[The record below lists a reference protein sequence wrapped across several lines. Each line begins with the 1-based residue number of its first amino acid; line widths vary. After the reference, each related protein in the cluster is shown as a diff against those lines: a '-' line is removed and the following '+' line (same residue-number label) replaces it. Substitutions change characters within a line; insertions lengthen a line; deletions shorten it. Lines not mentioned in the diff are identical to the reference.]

1 MGDLLFDIL
10 FPISGILHRMKR
22 LIIIALFLC
31 SSVTALLATTTIEVP
46 DFEKIERAINDRQS
60 PYYYPD
66 LMKKFHS
73 NDTTMT
79 LPEFRH
85 LYYGYAL
92 QEDYSPYR
100 IQTTIPS
107 TIKQLYAN
115 NVDRTQVVCDSII
128 AYAHKCLNNVPFD
141 LRQMHIL
148 QTYLTKRGNEAEAA
162 LWRYRFNGILQA
174 ILSSGDGK
182 TPETAWHVIFTTE
195 EYNVLNLQGHQ
206 VTERT
211 FVEPYFDYIAV
222 KKNPINVEGFYFNIL
237 KILEAERQKHYT
249 R

>member
-1 MGDLLFDIL
+1 
-10 FPISGILHRMKR
+10 MKR
-22 LIIIALFLC
+22 LILIALFLGT
-31 SSVTALLATTTIEVP
+31 SIITLLATTTISPP
-46 DFEKIERAINDRQS
+46 DFNKINRAINDSQS

-66 LMKKFHS
+66 LMKKFLS

-92 QEDYSPYR
+92 QEDYTPYR
-100 IQTTIPS
+100 IQTAIPQ

-115 NVDRTQVVCDSII
+115 NIERTPEVCDSLV

-141 LRQMHIL
+141 LFQMHIL
-148 QTYLTKRGNEAEAA
+148 QICLTEQGNEEEAA
-162 LWRYRFNGILQA
+162 LWNYRFNGILQA

-182 TPETAWHVIFTTE
+182 SPETAWHVIFTTE
-195 EYNVLNLQGHQ
+195 EYSVINLQGHL
-206 VTERT
+206 VTEHI

-237 KILEAERQKHYT
+237 KILEIERQKHYT

>member
-1 MGDLLFDIL
+1 
-10 FPISGILHRMKR
+10 MKR
-22 LIIIALFLC
+22 FIFIILSLSASIAALF
-31 SSVTALLATTTIEVP
+31 ATTTIEAP
-46 DFEKIERAINDRQS
+46 DFDKIERAINDRQS

-66 LMKKFHS
+66 LMKKFLS

-100 IQTTIPS
+100 MQTTIAP

-115 NVDRTQVVCDSII
+115 NVERTEAVCDSLI
-128 AYAHKCLNNVPFD
+128 AYAHKRLDNVPFD
-141 LRQMHIL
+141 LLQMHIL
-148 QTYLTKRGNEAEAA
+148 QLCLDEQGKEKEAA
-162 LWRYRFNGILQA
+162 IWRYRFNGIQQA

-182 TPETAWHVIFTTE
+182 TPETAWHVIFATE
-195 EYNVLNLQGHQ
+195 EYNVINQQGHQ
-206 VTERT
+206 VIERT

-222 KKNPINVEGFYFNIL
+222 KKNPIHVEGFYFNIL
-237 KILEAERQKHYT
+237 KILEVERQKHYT